1 MARGFLHVTCI
12 VSTCVCLLQRFVPA
26 AAVMMMAMQGPVLD
40 YKTACAHLKLI
51 KKKTVK
57 KTAIAVQS
65 KAASERKF
73 YLHVSWFELV
83 SIGFC
88 FACLRIV
95 LRE

>member
-1 MARGFLHVTCI
+1 MKI
-12 VSTCVCLLQRFVPA
+12 
-26 AAVMMMAMQGPVLD
+26 AMQGPVLD
-40 YKTACAHLKLI
+40 YKTACAYLKLI

-57 KTAIAVQS
+57 KTAIAVQR

-95 LRE
+95 LWE